1 MTLLDIIIYVEFA
14 FIFINFFLLPNLQP
28 PDILLG
34 ARVTTEFKRG
44 KGKDIVNKYRF
55 SLIALTLLSLLLYY
69 FVSFT
74 SVFIYIIL
82 SLLNIVYWRRITIRN
97 RGGLPVA
104 SSRYAVIE
112 LTKKDNR
119 KWVIPLVAAWGI
131 LILTLIFGSVV
142 YSSVPKLLP
151 IHVGSTGTTFLVK
164 TPLNFY
170 MVEIINAVV
179 LGLLTA
185 LGIFTKRTTNVINP
199 AYPDRSYY
207 AFLKYKEGVSI
218 IVGIVGG
225 FISSLYTTISLFTW
239 TIINLNELEV
249 LITFLI
255 STLFTIII
263 VYVLKI
269 GIEGAGYLKDV
280 IANDNLL
287 NDDKYWKGGIIYVNP
302 KDPRIWVPKRDG
314 LGYTLNFGHGI
325 SILIILAIIFALI
338 TVIIFVR

>member
-1 MTLLDIIIYVEFA
+1 MTLLDIIIYVEFT
-14 FIFINFFLLPNLQP
+14 FIFINLFLLPNLQP

-34 ARVTTEFKRG
+34 ARVTTEFKEG

-55 SLIALTLLSLLLYY
+55 SLTGLTLLSLLLYY
-69 FVSFT
+69 FVSFA
-74 SVFIYIIL
+74 SVFIYVIL
-82 SLLNIVYWRRITIRN
+82 LLLNVVYWRRIVIRN
-97 RGGLPVA
+97 RGSLPVA

-112 LTKKDNR
+112 TKKNSNI
-119 KWVIPLVAAWGI
+119 KWIILFILAWGI
-131 LILTLIFGSVV
+131 LIATFVFGSLA
-142 YSSVPKLLP
+142 YSSAPKLLP
-151 IHVGSTGTTFLVK
+151 THVGSIGTTFLVK

-170 MVEIINAVV
+170 KIEIINAVV

-218 IVGIVGG
+218 IAGIVGC
-225 FISSLYTTISLFTW
+225 FISSLYTTISFFTW

-249 LITFLI
+249 LITLLI

-269 GIEGAGYLKDV
+269 GVEGAGYLKDV

-302 KDPRIWVPKRDG
+302 NDPRIWVPKRDG

-325 SILIILAIIFALI
+325 SILIILAIIFAST